1 MQDLFTNR
9 LARDK
14 KNEGKEEKHR
24 VFRRCNFATQLHSQS
39 MQLRYRRLQK
49 SWRWWW
55 RMAVALFS
63 SQQCTDYYKKSLDS
77 FDTFPE
83 RERLLLKGSMT
94 LVFLGGWL
102 LHYSIDS
109 FFPQKCSTLIITPQ
123 SSIKCVL
130 LLLFLF
136 AIVHRELGENDHRCH
151 SSLGSSELMG
161 HLIIYNPY
169 YYNNYCYCIGE
180 PAALLLGEESNKSIA
195 CSNTAYNA
203 TIPTFPLLLTV

>member
-1 MQDLFTNR
+1 MEDGSGTIFFPAMYWL
-9 LARDK
+9 
-14 KNEGKEEKHR
+14 
-24 VFRRCNFATQLHSQS
+24 
-39 MQLRYRRLQK
+39 LQK
-49 SWRWWW
+49 I
-55 RMAVALFS
+55 
-63 SQQCTDYYKKSLDS
+63 T
-77 FDTFPE
+77 
-83 RERLLLKGSMT
+83 RLLWHFPRKRKAAVLEGVIDT
-94 LVFLGGWL
+94 RLFLGGWL

-180 PAALLLGEESNKSIA
+180 PAAVLGEESNKSIA